1 MPPYRIYELDR
12 DGHSSQLPISATC
25 KDDEEAML
33 MAHDVLDER
42 VLEIWCGPRKVA
54 TIKPDV

>member
-1 MPPYRIYELDR
+1 MPAYRIYELDE
-12 DGHSSQLPISATC
+12 DGHSPRLPISATC

-42 VLEIWCGPRKVA
+42 RLEIWCGHRKVA